1 MGKHLSV
8 AEKHNAKNEL
18 IENRKKIKELRQQM
32 NALKYRN
39 QKLLYYLNKAKKSK
53 HNGLFAEK
61 GLCHEMFGKK
71 ASELTKEEK
80 REYWKIKCRE
90 ARAKKKEVKNENNND
105 CYTTTMG

>member
-18 IENRKKIKELRQQM
+18 IENREKIKELRQQM

-39 QKLLYYLNKAKKSK
+39 KKLLYYLKNVKKSK

-61 GLCHEMFGKK
+61 GLCHEMFGEK
-71 ASELTKEEK
+71 ASELTQEEK
-80 REYWKIKCRE
+80 REYWKIKNRE
-90 ARAKKKEVKNENNND
+90 SRAKKKEVKGNENLLCD
-105 CYTTTMG
+105 